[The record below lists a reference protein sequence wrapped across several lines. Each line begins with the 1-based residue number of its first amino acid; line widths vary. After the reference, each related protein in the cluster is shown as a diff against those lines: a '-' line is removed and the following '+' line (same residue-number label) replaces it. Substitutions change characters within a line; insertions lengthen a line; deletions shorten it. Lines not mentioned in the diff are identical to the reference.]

1 MTATLPD
8 FVIAAFITF
17 CRVGGCFMVMP
28 GLSSVRVPLQIRL
41 FVAVAATL
49 ALLINMSDQVIPH
62 TRQQP
67 AGLVVLVISETLI
80 GGLIGLMARFYVLA
94 LQFTASSISMMIGF
108 NGGMGHAIEESEPQ
122 ATLASLIS
130 FSALLVLFVLNFH
143 HEIIKAIVLSYRL
156 APLDAFYNPQ
166 SGLVDLTDTLSEAF
180 MVMLRLGSPFLA
192 YSLLVNL
199 AIGFVNKLTPQIP
212 VYFISLPFV
221 ITGGMILLYL
231 GAPVLLSLFAD
242 GFVSVTVRR

>member
-8 FVIAAFITF
+8 FVIAAFVTF

-28 GLSSVRVPLQIRL
+28 GLSSARVPLQIRL
-41 FVAVAATL
+41 FVAVAATF
-49 ALLINMSDQVIPH
+49 ALLINMSDEVIPH

-221 ITGGMILLYL
+221 ITGGMILLYF

-242 GFVSVTVRR
+242 GFVSVTVGR

>member
-8 FVIAAFITF
+8 FVIAAFVTF

-28 GLSSVRVPLQIRL
+28 GLSSARVPLQIRL
-41 FVAVAATL
+41 FVAVAATF
-49 ALLINMSDQVIPH
+49 ALLINMSDDVIPH

-67 AGLVVLVISETLI
+67 AGLVLLVISETLI

-130 FSALLVLFVLNFH
+130 FSALLLLFVLNFH

-199 AIGFVNKLTPQIP
+199 AIGFINKLTPQIP

-221 ITGGMILLYL
+221 IAGGMILLYL

-242 GFVSVTVRR
+242 GFVSVTVGR

>member
-28 GLSSVRVPLQIRL
+28 GLSSARVPLQIRL
-41 FVAVAATL
+41 FVAVAATF
-49 ALLINMSDQVIPH
+49 ALLINMSDEVIPH

-108 NGGMGHAIEESEPQ
+108 NGGMGHAIEEAEPQ

-221 ITGGMILLYL
+221 ITGGMILLYF

-242 GFVSVTVRR
+242 GFVSVTVGR

>member
-49 ALLINMSDQVIPH
+49 ALLINMSDEVIPH
-62 TRQQP
+62 ARQQP
-67 AGLVVLVISETLI
+67 AALAVLVVSETLI

-108 NGGMGHAIEESEPQ
+108 NGGMGHSIEETEPQ

-143 HEIIKAIVLSYRL
+143 HEIVKAIVLSYRL
-156 APLDAFYNPQ
+156 APLDVFYNPQ

-221 ITGGMILLYL
+221 ITGGLILLYL
-231 GAPVLLSLFAD
+231 GVPVLLSLFAD
-242 GFVSVTVRR
+242 GFVSVTVGR

>member
-1 MTATLPD
+1 VTATLPD
-8 FVIAAFITF
+8 FVIAAFLTF

-49 ALLINMSDQVIPH
+49 ALLINMSDEVIPH
-62 TRQQP
+62 ARQQP
-67 AGLVVLVISETLI
+67 AALAVLAVSETLI

-108 NGGMGHAIEESEPQ
+108 NGGLGHAIEESEPQ

-143 HEIIKAIVLSYRL
+143 HEIVKAIVLSYRL

-221 ITGGMILLYL
+221 IAGGLILLYL
-231 GAPVLLSLFAD
+231 GVPVLLSLFAD
-242 GFVSVTVRR
+242 GFVGVTVGR

>member
-8 FVIAAFITF
+8 FVIAAFVTF

-41 FVAVAATL
+41 FVAVAATF
-49 ALLINMSDQVIPH
+49 ALLINMSDEVIPH

-221 ITGGMILLYL
+221 ITGGMILLYF

-242 GFVSVTVRR
+242 GFVSVTVGR

>member
-1 MTATLPD
+1 VTATLPD
-8 FVIAAFITF
+8 FVIAAFVTF

-28 GLSSVRVPLQIRL
+28 GLSSARVPLQIRL
-41 FVAVAATL
+41 FVAVAATF
-49 ALLINMSDQVIPH
+49 ALLINMSDEVIPH

-221 ITGGMILLYL
+221 ITGGMILLYF

-242 GFVSVTVRR
+242 GFVSVTVGR

>member
-1 MTATLPD
+1 VTATLPD
-8 FVIAAFITF
+8 FVIAAFVTF
-17 CRVGGCFMVMP
+17 CRVGGCFMIMP
-28 GLSSVRVPLQIRL
+28 GLSSARVPLQIRL
-41 FVAVAATL
+41 FVAVAATF
-49 ALLINMSDQVIPH
+49 ALLINMSDEVIPH

-67 AGLVVLVISETLI
+67 AGLVLLVISETLI

-199 AIGFVNKLTPQIP
+199 AIGFINKLAPIVP
-212 VYFISLPFV
+212 VYFISAPYMV
-221 ITGGMILLYL
+221 MGGTILFYL
-231 GAPVLLSLFAD
+231 AVAAMLSLYAD
-242 GFVSVTVRR
+242 AFGPIFR

>member
-8 FVIAAFITF
+8 FVIAAFVTF

-28 GLSSVRVPLQIRL
+28 GLSSARVPLQIRL
-41 FVAVAATL
+41 FVAVAATF
-49 ALLINMSDQVIPH
+49 ALLINMSDDVIPH

-67 AGLVVLVISETLI
+67 AGLVLLVISETLI

-199 AIGFVNKLTPQIP
+199 AIGFINKLTPQIP

-221 ITGGMILLYL
+221 IVGGMILLYL

-242 GFVSVTVRR
+242 GFVSVTVGR

>member
-8 FVIAAFITF
+8 FVIAAFVTF
-17 CRVGGCFMVMP
+17 CRVGGCFMIMP
-28 GLSSVRVPLQIRL
+28 GLSSARVPLQIRL
-41 FVAVAATL
+41 FVAVAATF
-49 ALLINMSDQVIPH
+49 ALLINMSDEVIPH

-67 AGLVVLVISETLI
+67 AGLVLLVISETLI

-130 FSALLVLFVLNFH
+130 FSALLVLFILNFH

-156 APLDAFYNPQ
+156 APLDGFYNPQ

-199 AIGFVNKLTPQIP
+199 AIGFINKLTPQIP

-221 ITGGMILLYL
+221 IAGGTILLYL

-242 GFVSVTVRR
+242 GFVSVTVGR

>member
-28 GLSSVRVPLQIRL
+28 GLSSARVPLQIRL
-41 FVAVAATL
+41 FVAVAATF
-49 ALLINMSDQVIPH
+49 ALLINMSDEVIPH
-62 TRQQP
+62 TRQQT

-221 ITGGMILLYL
+221 ITGGMILLYF

-242 GFVSVTVRR
+242 GFVSVTVGR